1 MRKPGH
7 YRLGPIKALS
17 KVSSTVKSGGDAIA
31 CRHHAGDGDAARF
44 EAVDMPRQ
52 RLGQKI
58 DGQQ

>member
-1 MRKPGH
+1 M
-7 YRLGPIKALS
+7 
-17 KVSSTVKSGGDAIA
+17 VSSTVKSGGDAIA